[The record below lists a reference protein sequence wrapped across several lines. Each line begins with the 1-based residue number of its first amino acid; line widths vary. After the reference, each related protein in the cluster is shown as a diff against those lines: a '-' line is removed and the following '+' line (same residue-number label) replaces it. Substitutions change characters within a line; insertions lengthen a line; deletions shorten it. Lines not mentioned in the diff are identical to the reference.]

1 MTIYRSQCTFRLLGK
16 TAKYEQEVNEL
27 KQELSTIR
35 YFFIHYLL
43 LNIHYHALKVNRRGY
58 IEHVEDIQNSEV
70 RIN

>member
-35 YFFIHYLL
+35 YFF
-43 LNIHYHALKVNRRGY
+43 
-58 IEHVEDIQNSEV
+58 NSLPFTQHTLSC
-70 RIN
+70 IKSK